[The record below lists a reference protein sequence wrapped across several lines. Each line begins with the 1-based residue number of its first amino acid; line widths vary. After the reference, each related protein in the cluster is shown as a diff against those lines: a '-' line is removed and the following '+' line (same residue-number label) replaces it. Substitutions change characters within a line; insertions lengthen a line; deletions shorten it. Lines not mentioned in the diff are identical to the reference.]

1 MTGLVSTNSI
11 EATTLTPLILGG
23 AVSMVQLAV
32 MGILLLT
39 TTGLYKAM
47 KSEFGGSKA
56 LGIAGVMYAFEVV
69 WVLAWL

>member
-32 MGILLLT
+32 MYLLIRMLM
-39 TTGLYKAM
+39 GLKM
-47 KSEFGGSKA
+47 KMM
-56 LGIAGVMYAFEVV
+56 II
-69 WVLAWL
+69 